1 MGCLCSEQVP
11 LPARFSNGFL
21 EKTGGARDEKSMRGV
36 KFKFESTGS
45 AGFTLALG
53 VMCLMVL
60 TARAQV
66 ADSRQ
71 KKEPTTRLLTVKEGR
86 SIVNVALEQ
95 KQPPLGTQ
103 DCSHLTHQIYLSAGF
118 DYPYASSFEL
128 FSGDEN
134 FVRVKFPHAGDLI
147 VWPGH
152 VGIVVNPSQHTFSS
166 LGSTGLGVRDYESPY
181 WKSRGRPRFYR
192 YRVQDGAVVTAAK
205 VHTSPQTASTDGQ
218 QGEAVAIEKRP
229 AEENF
234 TPNQPSKA
242 PSEQT
247 ATIYGPLAPAE
258 LTEASV
264 VPEAP
269 SSIIVAEGSKPPTRD
284 EIAEGISELS
294 DTAGNM
300 LQAVDFFKLRL
311 PVVIVERFSVAHVEI
326 KRNHGWAHLEI
337 DSRVSVVD
345 ETIQRK
351 ELRENVRW
359 ELRRVASGW
368 EMVNPHDR
376 LYVPHD
382 SAVRNL
388 AKQLARLTQREGAA
402 THQGEVLRQESQLVQ
417 LLSVLLERK

>member
-1 MGCLCSEQVP
+1 
-11 LPARFSNGFL
+11 
-21 EKTGGARDEKSMRGV
+21 
-36 KFKFESTGS
+36 
-45 AGFTLALG
+45 
-53 VMCLMVL
+53 
-60 TARAQV
+60 
-66 ADSRQ
+66 
-71 KKEPTTRLLTVKEGR
+71 
-86 SIVNVALEQ
+86 
-95 KQPPLGTQ
+95 
-103 DCSHLTHQIYLSAGF
+103 
-118 DYPYASSFEL
+118 
-128 FSGDEN
+128 
-134 FVRVKFPHAGDLI
+134 
-147 VWPGH
+147 
-152 VGIVVNPSQHTFSS
+152 
-166 LGSTGLGVRDYESPY
+166 
-181 WKSRGRPRFYR
+181 
-192 YRVQDGAVVTAAK
+192 VTAAK

-242 PSEQT
+242 PSQQT
-247 ATIYGPLAPAE
+247 ALIYGPLAPAE
-258 LTEASV
+258 LTEAGV